1 MAALVAAIGMNSL
14 FLGVLKYSNHAK
26 NRKFAKGILSVVPFL
41 YIISLFAF
49 VFYLY
54 VLFFVK

>member
-1 MAALVAAIGMNSL
+1 MAALVAAIGMNGL
-14 FLGVLKYSNHAK
+14 FLGVLKYSEHAK
-26 NRKFAKGILSVVPFL
+26 NREFAKGILSILPFL

-54 VLFFVK
+54 VLFFAK